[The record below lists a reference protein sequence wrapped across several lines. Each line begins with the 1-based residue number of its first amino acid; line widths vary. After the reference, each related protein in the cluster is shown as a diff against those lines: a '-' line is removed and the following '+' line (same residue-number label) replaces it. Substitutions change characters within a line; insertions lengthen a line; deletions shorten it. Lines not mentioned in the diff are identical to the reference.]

1 LLQCINKETEL
12 IALGG
17 GGGVKRIVE
26 GGDYTSP
33 RLELG
38 LVFHL
43 ENGGIPLRRIIT
55 NE

>member
-1 LLQCINKETEL
+1 LHW
-12 IALGG
+12 G
-17 GGGVKRIVE
+17 GGGVKGIVE
-26 GGDYTSP
+26 GGDY

-55 NE
+55 NEWRVACKPG

>member
-1 LLQCINKETEL
+1 
-12 IALGG
+12 
-17 GGGVKRIVE
+17 VKGIV

-33 RLELG
+33 WLELG

-55 NE
+55 NEWRVACKPG